1 MSIRILIA
9 DDQPIARHGLRMI
22 LDSADGI
29 EVVGEA
35 VDGADAV
42 SRAQR
47 LRPDIVMMDIRMPR
61 LDGLAATRQ
70 LRDLAGVE
78 VIIVTTFDLDEYVI
92 EALRAGAV
100 GFLVKDTQPEQIID
114 AARAV
119 ARGDALIAPAITRRL
134 LERFVLTSP
143 SRPHDTR
150 LTELTPRERDV
161 LLEIAAGHSNAEI
174 ASRLFLE
181 ESTVKG
187 HVRRL
192 LMKLNVSSRVQAVI
206 FAYETGLVVPGNS
219 T

>member
-9 DDQPIARHGLRMI
+9 DDQPIARQGLRMI
-22 LDSADGI
+22 LDSAEGI
-29 EVVGEA
+29 EVVAEA

-61 LDGLAATRQ
+61 LDGLTATRH

-78 VIIVTTFDLDEYVI
+78 VIIVTTFDLDEYVV

-100 GFLVKDTQPEQIID
+100 GFLLKDTQPEHIVE

-119 ARGDALIAPAITRRL
+119 ARGDALIAPAVTRRL
-134 LERFVLTSP
+134 LERFVQISP
-143 SRPHDTR
+143 ARPDDTR
-150 LTELTPRERDV
+150 LNDLTPREHDV

-174 ASRLFLE
+174 ASHLFLE

-192 LMKLNVSSRVQAVI
+192 LTKLGVSSRVQVVI
-206 FAYETGLVVPGNS
+206 FAYETGLVVPGRS
-219 T
+219 D